1 MCAVAPALR
10 PHTDVKRVFF
20 WFRLASLELASAMR
34 TVVDRVHPIVVTV
47 RHAAN
52 VVLGTLLEAGVRF
65 EAAAASRFGVAKLA
79 QKVLQETTTIEDRHA
94 GRRAGYV
101 ACCRCLG
108 GPCWPD
114 AWLCWT
120 H

>member
-20 WFRLASLELASAMR
+20 RFRLASLELASAMR

-65 EAAAASRFGVAKLA
+65 EAAAASRFAVRKLA
-79 QKVLQETTTIEDRHA
+79 QKVLQATTTVDVGYA
-94 GRRAGYV
+94 RRAGYV
-101 ACCRCLG
+101 A
-108 GPCWPD
+108 
-114 AWLCWT
+114 
-120 H
+120 

>member
-1 MCAVAPALR
+1 
-10 PHTDVKRVFF
+10 
-20 WFRLASLELASAMR
+20 LELASAMR
-34 TVVDRVHPIVVTV
+34 TVVDRVHPVVVTV

-65 EAAAASRFGVAKLA
+65 EAAAASRFCVAKLA
-79 QKVLQETTTIEDRHA
+79 QKVLQVTTTVDGGYA
-94 GRRAGYV
+94 RRAGYV

-114 AWLCWT
+114 AWLCWA
-120 H
+120 HCGRGWL